1 MGQDTI
7 VVGVDGS
14 DISLGALDWAAG
26 VAKARGLSVHIVC
39 AYRLPSYIAG
49 GRAGSV
55 VIDEQTVREGA
66 QAVVSDAAATIND
79 RGLEV
84 TTEVNPG
91 DASGILIEHSKDA
104 RAVVC
109 GTRGGGGFA
118 DRLLGAVPSAV
129 PAHAFSPAVVVPA
142 ARDEPFMPPRRIAVG
157 IDGSPSA
164 KQAVTTTL
172 ALAEAF
178 DAEVHAVAAV
188 PLTAGASAM
197 AWLPSTVDHEE
208 ILRDVRVSIDEVVD
222 PILAGRDITVHR
234 QAVDGNPAAVLAELS
249 EQVDLLVVGTRGR
262 GGFAGLVMG
271 STSQAVLNHATC
283 PVIVTPTRATDV
295 EIAPA
300 APTPGKGTAAG
311 GEQAVG

>member
-26 VAKARGLSVHIVC
+26 VAKVRGLSVHIVC

-66 QAVVSDAAATIND
+66 QAVVDDAAARISGL
-79 RGLEV
+79 GLEV
-84 TTEVNPG
+84 TTEVDPG

-129 PAHAFSPAVVVPA
+129 PAHAFCPAVVVPA
-142 ARDEPFMPPRRIAVG
+142 PRGDEPFIPPRRIAVG
-157 IDGSPSA
+157 VDGSSSA

-197 AWLPSTVDHEE
+197 AWLPSTVDHDE
-208 ILRDVRVSIDEVVD
+208 ILRDVRVSVDEVVE

-234 QAVDGNPAAVLAELS
+234 QAVDGNPAAVLAEMS

-300 APTPGKGTAAG
+300 APTPGRGAG
-311 GEQAVG
+311 GGTGTD